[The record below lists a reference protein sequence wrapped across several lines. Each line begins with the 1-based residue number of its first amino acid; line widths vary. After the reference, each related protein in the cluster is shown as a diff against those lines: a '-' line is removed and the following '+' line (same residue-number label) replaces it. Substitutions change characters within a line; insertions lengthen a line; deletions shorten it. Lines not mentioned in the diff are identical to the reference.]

1 MEGRNALLS
10 DLSPAAVHIARNYT
24 TPCDP
29 RAFAAALARVE
40 KAVSPTIAWLYRPFG
55 SDRIVEYTTWSDV
68 YLCASCRT
76 QIVYWAWSK
85 VPAAPHPI
93 D

>member
-29 RAFAAALARVE
+29 SAFAATLAVIE
-40 KAVSPTIAWLYRPFG
+40 KAVSANDLLALPTLRLRSHG
-55 SDRIVEYTTWSDV
+55 RIYDLERR
-68 YLCASCRT
+68 LF
-76 QIVYWAWSK
+76 
-85 VPAAPHPI
+85 VPGVS
-93 D
+93 